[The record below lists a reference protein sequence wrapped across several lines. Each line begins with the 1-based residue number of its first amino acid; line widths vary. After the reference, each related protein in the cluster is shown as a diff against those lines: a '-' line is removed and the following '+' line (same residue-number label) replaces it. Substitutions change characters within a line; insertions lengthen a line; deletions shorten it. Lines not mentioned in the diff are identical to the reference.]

1 MLGLSA
7 SPTAVKKI
15 FEPDR
20 SVKGEAFEGS
30 EKEMAA
36 QLIVRLRE
44 TGCL

>member
-1 MLGLSA
+1 MLGLGA

-20 SVKGEAFEGS
+20 SVKGEVFEGS
-30 EKEMAA
+30 EKEMVSK
-36 QLIVRLRE
+36 LIARLRE